1 MKENEIAQEQ
11 ELDIVSG
18 SHRELSE
25 LFPIVHDAGVPMI
38 ITGHPGIGK
47 TDFMRAQARILA
59 EKANLPFSD
68 SIEDINNENKFLFLE
83 VIAHQLEQGD
93 VKGVLFPN
101 KERTKAIS
109 LPLGVFPEK
118 GQGILFLDEM
128 NLAIP
133 GVMNNLYQLF
143 TRGYVGQYKMPN
155 TFRVYAA
162 GNLDTDRA
170 YTNEV
175 PRPLN
180 NRMIHFLFT
189 VPKLVDWMTDF
200 AEKVGMDYRIL
211 SYLGSRPDMLYFMPE
226 DADDDIKAFPTPR
239 SWSYCDKLIKN
250 IPSSR
255 PDLIGKLVGMAVG
268 RARGMEFT
276 AFLEIEHKW
285 NIADIYKTGIIKVP
299 EELDE
304 IYALSSGLIGYYKEH
319 LKGKDTN
326 KMAVM
331 LANLSCQFPAEETAL
346 IISTAKATDK
356 EFFEKVRTT
365 DKEIHIK
372 MIKACGTV
380 IA

>member
-1 MKENEIAQEQ
+1 M
-11 ELDIVSG
+11 
-18 SHRELSE
+18 
-25 LFPIVHDAGVPMI
+25 
-38 ITGHPGIGK
+38 
-47 TDFMRAQARILA
+47 
-59 EKANLPFSD
+59 
-68 SIEDINNENKFLFLE
+68 E

-155 TFRVYAA
+155 SFRVYAA

-180 NRMIHFLFT
+180 NRMVHFLFT

-200 AEKVGMDYRIL
+200 AEKIGMDYRIL
-211 SYLGSRPDMLYFMPE
+211 SYLGSRPDMLYYMPE

-239 SWSYCDKLIKN
+239 SWSYCHKLIQN

-346 IISTAKATDK
+346 IVSTAKATDK
-356 EFFEKVRTT
+356 EFFEKVRST
-365 DKEIHIK
+365 DKEIHLK

>member
-1 MKENEIAQEQ
+1 
-11 ELDIVSG
+11 
-18 SHRELSE
+18 
-25 LFPIVHDAGVPMI
+25 
-38 ITGHPGIGK
+38 
-47 TDFMRAQARILA
+47 
-59 EKANLPFSD
+59 
-68 SIEDINNENKFLFLE
+68 
-83 VIAHQLEQGD
+83 
-93 VKGVLFPN
+93 
-101 KERTKAIS
+101 
-109 LPLGVFPEK
+109 
-118 GQGILFLDEM
+118 M

-155 TFRVYAA
+155 SFRVYAA

-180 NRMIHFLFT
+180 NRMVHFLFT

-200 AEKVGMDYRIL
+200 AEKIGMDYRIL
-211 SYLGSRPDMLYFMPE
+211 SYLGSRPDMLYYMPE

-239 SWSYCDKLIKN
+239 SWSYCHKLIQN

-346 IISTAKATDK
+346 IVSTAKATDK
-356 EFFEKVRTT
+356 EFFEKVRST
-365 DKEIHIK
+365 DKEIHLK